1 LSGAFTQQSNSW
13 TGSFNGI
20 RTTPVLGDIT
30 SDGIPELVVS
40 NYRGGLTIFKQS
52 ASNVSENTD
61 RRFYFARVAALCN
74 LAPNTNTPS
83 KLSYKT
89 VACTN
94 VGGFAQDAINIPAS
108 DGSYGISFTFV
119 APTI

>member
-1 LSGAFTQQSNSW
+1 MATKNIVNIVQTSTQSTNQLS
-13 TGSFNGI
+13 
-20 RTTPVLGDIT
+20 
-30 SDGIPELVVS
+30 
-40 NYRGGLTIFKQS
+40 S
-52 ASNVSENTD
+52 AAAVIVSENTD

-74 LAPNTNTPS
+74 LAPNNNTPS

-108 DGSYGISFTFV
+108 DASYNVSFTFV
-119 APTI
+119 NPTI

>member
-1 LSGAFTQQSNSW
+1 MT
-13 TGSFNGI
+13 
-20 RTTPVLGDIT
+20 IT
-30 SDGIPELVVS
+30 SISPFVFTTSSTTTSIAG
-40 NYRGGLTIFKQS
+40 
-52 ASNVSENTD
+52 NTD

-94 VGGFAQDAINIPAS
+94 VGGFAQDAINIPSS
-108 DGSYGISFTFV
+108 DSSYNISFTFV
-119 APTI
+119 NPTI

>member
-1 LSGAFTQQSNSW
+1 MATKNIVNIVQTSTQSTNQLSGVAAVIVP
-13 TGSFNGI
+13 G
-20 RTTPVLGDIT
+20 
-30 SDGIPELVVS
+30 
-40 NYRGGLTIFKQS
+40 
-52 ASNVSENTD
+52 NTD

-94 VGGFAQDAINIPAS
+94 VGGFAQDAINIPTS
-108 DGSYGISFTFV
+108 DSSYNISFTFV
-119 APTI
+119 NPTI